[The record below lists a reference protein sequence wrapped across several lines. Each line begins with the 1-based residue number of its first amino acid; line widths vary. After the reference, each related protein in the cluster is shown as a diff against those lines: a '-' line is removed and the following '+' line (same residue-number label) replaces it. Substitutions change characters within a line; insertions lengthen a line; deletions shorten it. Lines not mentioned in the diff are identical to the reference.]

1 VGGARVTAA
10 DPGLF
15 LWFLARVA
23 GLSAFVALSLA
34 LLTGV
39 ALRTAV
45 LSWAGS
51 NRALEA
57 VHEFTT
63 VLWMPLG
70 AVHVVSLLG
79 DPTARVGPLDVLVP
93 FRAASGTVPVGLGT
107 LSLLLLAVVAVAAWG
122 RRRLPA
128 PAWQW
133 LHRLSYVAFGL
144 LFAHALTGG
153 TDFGTP
159 VVSAATWGI
168 GALLAVL
175 AAARAL
181 WGRLP
186 G

>member
-1 VGGARVTAA
+1 M
-10 DPGLF
+10 LF
-15 LWFLARVA
+15 RS

-39 ALRTAV
+39 ALRSAV
-45 LSWAGS
+45 LSFAGS
-51 NRALEA
+51 NRAVEG

-63 VLWMPLG
+63 VLWLPLG
-70 AVHVVSLLG
+70 AVHVLSLLL
-79 DPTARVGPLDVLVP
+79 DPTARIGPLDVVVP
-93 FRAASGTVPVGLGT
+93 FRAVSGTLPMGLGT
-107 LSLLLLAVVAVAAWG
+107 LSLLLVSVVAAAGWG

-128 PAWQW
+128 AAWRW

-168 GALLAVL
+168 AALLAVL
-175 AAARAL
+175 AAARMV
-181 WGRLP
+181 WGHLA
-186 G
+186 

>member
-1 VGGARVTAA
+1 MGG

-39 ALRTAV
+39 AMRTAV

-51 NRALEA
+51 NRALETA
-57 VHEFTT
+57 HEFTT
-63 VLWMPLG
+63 VLWTPLG
-70 AVHVVSLLG
+70 ALHVGCLLL

-93 FRAASGTVPVGLGT
+93 FHAASATVALGLGSA
-107 LSLLLLAVVAVAAWG
+107 SLLLFAVAAAAGWG

-128 PAWQW
+128 ASWQW
-133 LHRLSYVAFGL
+133 LHRLAYVAFGL

-159 VVSAATWGI
+159 AVSAATWGVA
-168 GALLAVL
+168 ALLAVL
-175 AAARAL
+175 AVARAL
-181 WGRLP
+181 WGRLAR
-186 G
+186 